1 MVLGPSGDLGGQ
13 SQLQYEIITERNDIG
28 PTGPTEENIL
38 ISSSSRAPHA
48 PFGALASFNWQRTTG
63 AFGIGW
69 IVLFALGGIALQG
82 QPPAYDAPIN
92 EVRDFFV
99 THGDRYLWG
108 DYIAGLAFVLC
119 LLPFVVGLRSVL
131 GAAEG
136 GPQIAS
142 RLVLVGGVAT
152 VVVGDAATAFLDA
165 LALHGEPAELP
176 DTTVRLLLE
185 LDAVAIAA
193 IGLPMALT
201 AIAAAAVIWRSLVF
215 PRWIAPVAASSGFLH
230 IVGATF
236 VAAGDAEGPLFFIR
250 FAGLI
255 TFAIFVAASS
265 VSLIRSPAVGPPN
278 SVGGR

>member
-1 MVLGPSGDLGGQ
+1 MLTSTAQ
-13 SQLQYEIITERNDIG
+13 AAA
-28 PTGPTEENIL
+28 
-38 ISSSSRAPHA
+38 APA
-48 PFGALASFNWQRTTG
+48 ARFKWQRITG
-63 AFGIGW
+63 FFGLGW

-82 QPPAYDAPIN
+82 QPPPYDAPIG
-92 EVRDFFV
+92 ETRDFFAA
-99 THGDRYLWG
+99 HGGRYLWG

-136 GPQIAS
+136 PPQIGS

-165 LALHGEPAELP
+165 LALGGP
-176 DTTVRLLLE
+176 DRYSDATIRLLLQ

-201 AIAAAAVIWRSLVF
+201 AISAAAVIWRTGVL
-215 PRWIAPVAASSGFLH
+215 PRWLAAVAALSGLLH

-236 VAAGDAEGPLFFIR
+236 VAADDADGPLFFIR

-255 TFAIFVAASS
+255 TFAVFVAASS
-265 VSLIRSPAVGPPN
+265 VSLIKGTSTAPKDR
-278 SVGGR
+278 